1 MRETHH
7 GESPMQLASQVPPN
21 TKKTVLDATD
31 GYHAIKLDSQS
42 QKLTSF
48 ITIWGRYRYLRLPQ
62 GYSAAQDAYTRK
74 YDEIIKD
81 VSSKVKCIDDTLLH
95 ATDIERAFFQTFDY
109 LTLCAENGIT
119 INVSKFQFC
128 QDVVTFA
135 GLKLTPE
142 GICPSDKVFAA
153 IRNFP
158 TPKDV
163 TGARSWLG
171 LVNQIAWA
179 YAISPIMEPFRE
191 LVKPSNTFHWDSTLD
206 KLFAESKELL
216 IQKCAEGIKTYDCQ
230 RRTCLQ
236 TDWCK
241 EGIGYLLLQQYCSC
255 DTTKAPVCCKDGWRL
270 VFAGSRFSSDAESR
284 YSPTEGEA
292 LAVAWSLEHAR
303 MFVIGCQN
311 LLISTDHK
319 PLLGILKDRDLGSI
333 SSTRLFS
340 LKERTLPYMPFSIQH
355 NPGKWHRGPDALS
368 RNPVISAIRM
378 QPDPEDIY
386 RHTETVESTIEAHTI
401 ASIAAINNDCDPLI
415 ALSDIQEAA
424 SRDIMHTKLNE
435 FIQKGFPMS
444 RDKLPEEL
452 RKYWPVRDRLS
463 LRNSL
468 IMMGDRIVIPSAYR
482 KSILN
487 TLHSAHQGVSSMASR
502 AKNAVYW
509 PGIDADIRN
518 KRYTCHTCNEM
529 APSNSKEPLIL
540 SPSPLYPFQKICLNY
555 FELGHHCYL
564 VCVDRFSGWITIHY
578 YPNGAT
584 SKKLISTCR
593 EIFLAYGVAEEVSTD
608 GGPQFKSHEFTEFL
622 DHWGVTH
629 RKSSAYYPQSNRRA
643 ELAVKSAKR
652 IIRENTLPDGSL
664 DNDKAGRAIL
674 QHRNT
679 PLKDLGLSPAQLL
692 LHRKIRDHI
701 PTNPSHY
708 QLHKDWILSAAERE
722 KRTAE
727 RNQSLCNSYNRTAHP
742 LRPLVVQT
750 PVMIQTKG
758 KWDKSGCIVEVLE
771 HRKYLVKVNGSGRI
785 TTRNRRFLRPFSA
798 SGVSTTP
805 SPLVPSQS
813 YERPLERIN
822 TPACEPNS
830 CPPTPIELPSDNPP
844 STSTTTNVPP
854 INHAPPARLPKALR
868 DLRD

>member
-1 MRETHH
+1 MPCH
-7 GESPMQLASQVPPN
+7 GTLSSP
-21 TKKTVLDATD
+21 
-31 GYHAIKLDSQS
+31 
-42 QKLTSF
+42 
-48 ITIWGRYRYLRLPQ
+48 
-62 GYSAAQDAYTRK
+62 
-74 YDEIIKD
+74 
-81 VSSKVKCIDDTLLH
+81 
-95 ATDIERAFFQTFDY
+95 
-109 LTLCAENGIT
+109 
-119 INVSKFQFC
+119 
-128 QDVVTFA
+128 
-135 GLKLTPE
+135 
-142 GICPSDKVFAA
+142 
-153 IRNFP
+153 
-158 TPKDV
+158 
-163 TGARSWLG
+163 
-171 LVNQIAWA
+171 
-179 YAISPIMEPFRE
+179 
-191 LVKPSNTFHWDSTLD
+191 
-206 KLFAESKELL
+206 
-216 IQKCAEGIKTYDCQ
+216 
-230 RRTCLQ
+230 
-236 TDWCK
+236 
-241 EGIGYLLLQQYCSC
+241 
-255 DTTKAPVCCKDGWRL
+255 
-270 VFAGSRFSSDAESR
+270 
-284 YSPTEGEA
+284 
-292 LAVAWSLEHAR
+292 
-303 MFVIGCQN
+303 
-311 LLISTDHK
+311 
-319 PLLGILKDRDLGSI
+319 
-333 SSTRLFS
+333 
-340 LKERTLPYMPFSIQH
+340 
-355 NPGKWHRGPDALS
+355 
-368 RNPVISAIRM
+368 AIRM

-518 KRYTCHTCNEM
+518 KRYTCHTCNEI
-529 APSNSKEPLIL
+529 APSNSKEPLVL
-540 SPSPLYPFQKICLNY
+540 SPSPLYPFQQICLDY

-629 RKSSAYYPQSNRRA
+629 RKSFAYYPQSNGRA

-701 PTNPSHY
+701 PT
-708 QLHKDWILSAAERE
+708 KTLSTTSSTKTGFCLLRRE
-722 KRTAE
+722 KNAL
-727 RNQSLCNSYNRTAHP
+727 QSETSPYAIH
-742 LRPLVVQT
+742 
-750 PVMIQTKG
+750 
-758 KWDKSGCIVEVLE
+758 
-771 HRKYLVKVNGSGRI
+771 
-785 TTRNRRFLRPFSA
+785 TT
-798 SGVSTTP
+798 
-805 SPLVPSQS
+805 
-813 YERPLERIN
+813 
-822 TPACEPNS
+822 
-830 CPPTPIELPSDNPP
+830 ELP
-844 STSTTTNVPP
+844 T
-854 INHAPPARLPKALR
+854 HY
-868 DLRD
+868 DL